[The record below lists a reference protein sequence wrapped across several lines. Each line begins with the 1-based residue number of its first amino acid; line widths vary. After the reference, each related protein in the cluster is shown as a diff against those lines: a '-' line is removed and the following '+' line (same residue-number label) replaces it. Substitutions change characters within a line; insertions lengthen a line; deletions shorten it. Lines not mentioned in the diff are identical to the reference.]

1 MVSQNKL
8 SEQISLLRTKNGWT
22 QQKLAD
28 ALQVSKQSISYWET
42 GRKAPKMKKIEEMA
56 KLFDVSVSYI
66 LDGETKQ
73 TYNSTAETIAA
84 HLDGELTEEELKKV
98 LEYVDFLKHQNK

>member
-1 MVSQNKL
+1 MDA
-8 SEQISLLRTKNGWT
+8 T
-22 QQKLAD
+22 KLAD

-66 LDGETKQ
+66 LDGK
-73 TYNSTAETIAA
+73 
-84 HLDGELTEEELKKV
+84 L
-98 LEYVDFLKHQNK
+98 NKLITLLQKRLPHI

>member
-1 MVSQNKL
+1 MVSEKKL
-8 SEQISLLRTKNGWT
+8 SEQISLLRTKRGWT

-28 ALQVSKQSISYWET
+28 ELQVSKQSISYWET

-56 KLFDVSVSYI
+56 QLFNVSVSYI

-73 TYNSTAETIAA
+73 THSNTAETIAA
-84 HLDGELTEEELKKV
+84 HLDGELSEEELKKV

>member
-1 MVSQNKL
+1 MVSENKL

-28 ALQVSKQSISYWET
+28 ELQVSKQSISYWET

-56 KLFDVSVSYI
+56 RLFNVSVSYI
-66 LDGETKQ
+66 LDGKSNS

-84 HLDGELTEEELKKV
+84 HLDGELTEDELQKV
-98 LEYVDFLKHQNK
+98 LEYVDFIKHQSK

>member
-1 MVSQNKL
+1 MVSENKL

-28 ALQVSKQSISYWET
+28 ELQVSKQSISYWET

-56 KLFDVSVSYI
+56 KLFNVSVSYI
-66 LDGETKQ
+66 LDGKSNS

-84 HLDGELTEEELKKV
+84 HLDGELTEDELQKV
-98 LEYVDFLKHQNK
+98 LEYVDFIKHQSK

>member
-1 MVSQNKL
+1 MC
-8 SEQISLLRTKNGWT
+8 IR
-22 QQKLAD
+22 D
-28 ALQVSKQSISYWET
+28 
-42 GRKAPKMKKIEEMA
+42 R
-56 KLFDVSVSYI
+56 
-66 LDGETKQ
+66 DGEAKQ